1 MVLPVT
7 QRAGWQKEAVRG
19 IRDRGEWGL
28 DGGCP
33 ERARGDKLW
42 TVKELVAASRQE
54 LIRAQAGGVEEG
66 QDRRHFGIEWSK
78 LGVLPRM

>member
-19 IRDRGEWGL
+19 IQDRGEWGL

-42 TVKELVAASRQE
+42 SVKELVA
-54 LIRAQAGGVEEG
+54 GGLKARVNKG
-66 QDRRHFGIEWSK
+66 TGRRRG
-78 LGVLPRM
+78 GGTG

>member
-19 IRDRGEWGL
+19 IQDRGEWGL

-42 TVKELVAASRQE
+42 SVKELVAASRQE
-54 LIRAQAGGVEEG
+54 LIGHRQEAWRR
-66 QDRRHFGIEWSK
+66 DRIGDILE
-78 LGVLPRM
+78 

>member
-7 QRAGWQKEAVRG
+7 QRASWQKEAVRG
-19 IRDRGEWGL
+19 IQDRGEWGL

-42 TVKELVAASRQE
+42 SVKELVAASRQE